1 MRNAFVTAG
10 AALIFGGLAF
20 TGPAQAVSPL
30 PPTTPPPSSFPPGTS
45 KTKRS
50 GTICVLT

>member
-10 AALIFGGLAF
+10 TALIFGGLAF
-20 TGPAQAVSPL
+20 TGPAQALPHYEATPL
-30 PPTTPPPSSFPPGTS
+30 VIPAGA
-45 KTKRS
+45 KRS